1 MAQKRP
7 SGSGV
12 EMTSEKP
19 SSDQKFKLA
28 KQADA
33 ADLLSRAEVVFVR
46 LAAVVYAAAALAM
59 VAISVGLITVSLT
72 RVYAAILN
80 HERAEGVLLE
90 AVSSLVISVAILDVA
105 KYVMEEEVLR
115 SRELRN
121 PSEAREAVTKF
132 MVIIA
137 LVVAIEGI
145 VLVFEIGNSQPE
157 LLLYPILLLAMSV
170 IIVVGLGVFQR
181 LSLKAEE
188 RLAGA
193 ESADE
198 TR

>member
-1 MAQKRP
+1 
-7 SGSGV
+7 
-12 EMTSEKP
+12 MTSEKL
-19 SSDQKFKLA
+19 SL
-28 KQADA
+28 KQNSNPPKYADA
-33 ADLLSRAEVVFVR
+33 ANSLSRAEVVFIR

-59 VAISVGLITVSLT
+59 MAISVGLITVSLT
-72 RVYAAILN
+72 RVYAAIIN
-80 HERAEGVLLE
+80 HERAEGALLE

-115 SRELRN
+115 SRELLN
-121 PSEAREAVTKF
+121 PTEAREAVTKF

-145 VLVFEIGNSQPE
+145 VLVFELGNSEPE

-181 LSLKAEE
+181 LSLQAEK
-188 RLAGA
+188 RLADA
-193 ESADE
+193 ESAHE
-198 TR
+198 AR

>member
-1 MAQKRP
+1 MTTDKGSPRPEPKPEYEIENSVLMA
-7 SGSGV
+7 
-12 EMTSEKP
+12 
-19 SSDQKFKLA
+19 
-28 KQADA
+28 
-33 ADLLSRAEVVFVR
+33 RAETGFIR

-59 VAISVGLITVSLT
+59 VSISVGLITVSFL
-72 RVYAAILN
+72 RVYDAFRHHN
-80 HERAEGVLLE
+80 NAESALLE

-105 KYVMEEEVLR
+105 KYVMEEEVLH

-145 VLVFEIGNSQPE
+145 VLVFELGNSKPE
-157 LLLYPILLLAMSV
+157 LLLYPIFLLAMSV

-181 LSLKAEE
+181 LSLQAEE
-188 RLAGA
+188 RLADAKG
-193 ESADE
+193 DPE